1 VSGDSVEVGLEPDG
15 ELDGELD
22 VESDVEL
29 DLGLDPAL
37 AAEFTVDGARDG
49 QRLDVVIA
57 DVLSISRS
65 AAASRVSAGGVTVGG
80 RPARRSRTVVEG
92 EVVAV
97 PAAEVAEVGP
107 PPELPPVRYR
117 DEHLLVVAKPPGLV
131 VHPGAGHQSDTL
143 VDALRAA
150 GIPLADGGDPT
161 RPGIVHR
168 LDRDTSGLLVVAS
181 TDAALEGLIA
191 MLADRSITRRYVA
204 LLAGTPPEP
213 RGVVD
218 APIGRHPTRRTRF
231 AIVAEGRPAR
241 TRYRVLASGE
251 VVSADGHVRPVTS
264 VVCGLESGRTHQIRV
279 HLDAVGAP
287 VAGDPVYGSDRATA
301 TGLGLERPALHAAH
315 LGFDH
320 PVTGER
326 IELTEPLPE
335 DLREAW
341 SRAALQAPR
350 GTEEP

>member
-1 VSGDSVEVGLEPDG
+1 MIREGGRFLVEAGL
-15 ELDGELD
+15 
-22 VESDVEL
+22 
-29 DLGLDPAL
+29 
-37 AAEFTVDGARDG
+37 DG
-49 QRLDVVIA
+49 QRLDVFVA
-57 DVLSISRS
+57 DVLGISRS
-65 AAASRVSAGGVTVGG
+65 AAAQRIAAGGVTVGG

-92 EVVAV
+92 EVVEV
-97 PAAEVAEVGP
+97 PEAAEPEHGP
-107 PPELPPVRYR
+107 APDLPPVRYR
-117 DEHLLVVAKPPGLV
+117 DDHLLVVAKPPGLV

-181 TDAALEGLIA
+181 TDAALAGLIA
-191 MLADRSITRRYVA
+191 MLAERSITRRYLA

-218 APIGRHPTRRTRF
+218 APIGRHPNRRTRF
-231 AIVAEGRPAR
+231 AVVADGRPAR
-241 TRYRVLASGE
+241 TRYRVLAGGH
-251 VVSADGHVRPVTS
+251 VDAKDGSVRPVTS

-287 VAGDPVYGSDRATA
+287 VAGDPVYGSDRTTSIAL
-301 TGLGLERPALHAAH
+301 GLGRPALHAAH
-315 LGFDH
+315 LGFEH

-341 SRAALQAPR
+341 ARAGLLAPA